1 MRLSFLAP
9 KRPRWLRGTAIAAS
23 ASLIVFAIWQWREP
37 WGPGRLGGLAF
48 GSAATM
54 IFALDAL
61 YPLRRRLMAWPLG
74 SAQQWLQFH
83 LYGGVLAALF
93 VAVHVGFRAPGGGMG
108 WWLLGLTT
116 WATLSGLAG
125 VALQKYVPT
134 VLANELR
141 VEAIYERIPELAG
154 RLQQE
159 ADTLVAAGPDLMQR
173 FYADAIRADLARLT
187 PSWGYL
193 AGFRAELAR
202 RIAPFD
208 GLAAFLS
215 EPDRLRLANL
225 QAIVTEKLELEVQYS
240 LQRVLKHWV
249 MFHVV
254 PCMLLLALLTVH
266 IVSVMAF

>member
-9 KRPRWLRGTAIAAS
+9 KRPAWQRGTAAA
-23 ASLIVFAIWQWREP
+23 AVVSLAAYGGLRVAAP
-37 WGPGRLGGLAF
+37 WAPGRLGGLIF
-48 GSAATM
+48 GTAATV
-54 IFALDAL
+54 IFVLDAL

-74 SAQQWLQFH
+74 TAQRWLQFH
-83 LYGGVLAALF
+83 LYGGVLACLF
-93 VAVHVGFRAPGGGMG
+93 VGIHIGFRAPGGAMG
-108 WWLLGLTT
+108 WWLLALTL
-116 WATLSGLAG
+116 WATASGLGG

-154 RLQQE
+154 RLQKE
-159 ADTLVAAGPDLMQR
+159 ADVLVAGAPDVMQR
-173 FYADAIRADLARLT
+173 FYAESIRADLDRLT

-202 RIAPFD
+202 RIAPFE

-215 EPDRLRLANL
+215 DADRVRLANL

-240 LQRVLKHWV
+240 LQRLLKQWIV
-249 MFHVV
+249 FHVV
-254 PCMLLLALLTVH
+254 PCMVLLALMTVH
-266 IVSVMAF
+266 IVSVLAF

>member
-9 KRPRWLRGTAIAAS
+9 KRPAWLRGTTITAT
-23 ASLIVFAIWQWREP
+23 ASLIVFAIAQWRAP
-37 WGPGRLGGLAF
+37 WGPGRPGGLAF
-48 GSAATM
+48 GLAATM
-54 IFALDAL
+54 IFVLDAL

-93 VAVHVGFRAPGGGMG
+93 VALHVGFRGPGGGIG
-108 WWLLGLTT
+108 WWLIGLTT
-116 WATLSGLAG
+116 WATVSGLAG

-154 RLQQE
+154 RLQKE
-159 ADTLVAAGPDLMQR
+159 ADTLVAAGPDLLQR
-173 FYADAIRADLARLT
+173 FYADAVRADLERLT

-202 RIAPFD
+202 RVAPFD

-215 EPDRLRLANL
+215 EPDRVRLANL

-240 LQRVLKHWV
+240 LQRLLKHWIWL
-249 MFHVV
+249 HVV

-266 IVSVMAF
+266 IVSVVAF

>member
-9 KRPRWLRGTAIAAS
+9 KRPAWFRGTAIAAV
-23 ASLIVFAIWQWREP
+23 ASLAVFAVSSWRAP
-37 WGPGRLGGLAF
+37 WAPGDAGGLIF
-48 GSAATM
+48 GTAAAA
-54 IFALDAL
+54 IFVLDAL

-74 SAQQWLQFH
+74 TAQQWLQFH
-83 LYGGVLAALF
+83 LYGGVLACLF
-93 VAVHVGFRAPGGGMG
+93 VGIHAGFRGPGGAMG
-108 WWLLGLTT
+108 WWLMGLTL
-116 WATLSGLAG
+116 WATVSGLAG

-154 RLQQE
+154 RLRTE
-159 ADTLVAAGPDLMQR
+159 ADTLVAGGPDLMQR
-173 FYADAIRADLARLT
+173 FYANAIRADLERLT

-202 RIAPFD
+202 RTAPFD

-215 EPDRLRLANL
+215 EPDRVRLSNL

-240 LQRVLKHWV
+240 LQRLLKHWV

-266 IVSVMAF
+266 IVSVIAF